1 MPFPFRAWSYLAIS
15 VALLGALGYFKLVE
29 QGKKVQIPAI
39 VIFVLVIIGLLLTS
53 GYQKYTVNTAIW
65 PNENFNSMDEV
76 QPYLWMQDNLAKNTK
91 VLSYCGDWLDV
102 TGYDKL
108 QEGWII
114 PIRDFRKSV
123 INMTVSDVSSFM
135 KQFDYSYIIVDIQ
148 CAKKYNITFANERL
162 TEIGSSGLFTPVQ
175 GFQTG
180 HIFKVN

>member
-1 MPFPFRAWSYLAIS
+1 M
-15 VALLGALGYFKLVE
+15 
-29 QGKKVQIPAI
+29 
-39 VIFVLVIIGLLLTS
+39 
-53 GYQKYTVNTAIW
+53 
-65 PNENFNSMDEV
+65 
-76 QPYLWMQDNLAKNTK
+76 
-91 VLSYCGDWLDV
+91 
-102 TGYDKL
+102 